1 MDVHALETANLVQVC
16 LQIVILWLLLWL
28 LRFARDS
35 HIPKRI
41 LAIGAISL
49 LVLATVP
56 VLLLVIALVAF
67 QRQSHTFWLGL
78 GCTVVTFESSAA
90 MVCLISKISYFS
102 FDKFSGFQ
110 YNILRCSG
118 LQARNPR
125 KV

>member
-1 MDVHALETANLVQVC
+1 M
-16 LQIVILWLLLWL
+16 
-28 LRFARDS
+28 
-35 HIPKRI
+35 PKRI
-41 LAIGAISL
+41 LAIGVISL

-90 MVCLISKISYFS
+90 MVCLMISKISYFS
-102 FDKFSGFQ
+102 FDRFSGFQ

-118 LQARNPR
+118 LQARNPQR
-125 KV
+125 V